1 MLSNRA
7 LNEVRA
13 AWAGYIFYNEN
24 PTRWSNH
31 WMAQNGPY
39 GPVTS
44 GSPRIQFTGF
54 NITGNNGY
62 PRHRSQDLYS
72 MQDNFTLLVQRA
84 GRHDLKAGGEFL
96 LHHEMS
102 ANCTNCMGNIDARNG
117 AISSLR
123 PGIEDIFPD
132 PFNVD
137 TLEPG
142 GDLAARADV
151 PPRRAQGPPRRRGP
165 AVLRGLR
172 AGRLE
177 DDDKLTLNLGVR
189 YDLTVDSFAQQGEFA
204 AVHGGGAAA
213 GRQQHPAAARL
224 RLPARTTA
232 RCCAAARASTTR
244 K

>member
-1 MLSNRA
+1 MLKGNLTKTFEPFGPGSNNNHPASTQSTAETQNTMQAQLTQVLSNRA
-7 LNEVRA
+7 LNEVRV
-13 AWAGYIFYNEN
+13 AWAGYIFTNEN

-72 MQDNFTLLVQRA
+72 VQDSFTLSYNA
-84 GRHDLKAGGEFL
+84 KGRHDLKAGGEFL

-117 AISSLR
+117 AISTLR

-142 GDLAARADV
+142 GHLAARAHLS
-151 PPRRAQGPPRRRGP
+151 PRRAQGAPRRRGP

-177 DDDKLTLNLGVR
+177 DD
-189 YDLTVDSFAQQGEFA
+189 
-204 AVHGGGAAA
+204 
-213 GRQQHPAAARL
+213 
-224 RLPARTTA
+224 
-232 RCCAAARASTTR
+232 RASSR
-244 K
+244 